1 MPKQKNSTSRN
12 MAGCITALILSGIYD
27 HWKSCITDLIEE
39 CTKGNKILCYIV
51 LRALAD
57 IDALIH
63 YSKNEEDSY
72 TNPIHI
78 QTVDKMKIEQKLIDN
93 NNIVKNF
100 IIFIDNNVKNFSE
113 NDEYKNDF
121 ISAIFD
127 AIRCWSSFE
136 LNIFKNFELA
146 NIVFYMMDNYLITKP
161 ENLSDLILDCITKS
175 HNSKIYKS
183 FNLDEQ
189 MSPHQLTAKILS
201 LINKDESKILDMLL
215 NILFPKLEIF
225 KTIKP
230 SELSEEK
237 RKLFISYLLILESII
252 ENYIYLFFDLD
263 DEKSRNMLEF
273 FRYFLKY
280 KKRKISYLFIE
291 GMGEMRMFINNF
303 YRFSG
308 LNEEQKSNFTNYFM
322 DIFYGVLENCAYN
335 NLPINNALYLDNEL
349 LNKSSTLLLS
359 RATENFN
366 NNENRNYFEEYDSEF
381 LEEMMTV
388 DSYRNFAGEVFYN
401 IFFIF
406 LENWGDEK
414 SAYILEN
421 KILSTI
427 YDENLKNEPKYPLI
441 LDAILFSL
449 CSLSE
454 TFDIKYPINC
464 WNKIKNMI
472 NYLLNSQILVQNKGI
487 FIDFLVLIYKYYNF
501 IAKDKD
507 IFWPIIKFLLNAAK
521 NLINEKI
528 ETSCYIILS
537 SLCGEKDENIQDDI
551 NLIRDLFNLFNEKY
565 QKYNLNKIGPL
576 ENILESIFSLI
587 GIKCSNSNNNLS
599 QENLQF
605 YSKMISEISSLMN
618 SKIKDILE
626 KYEIN
631 LNDKSLQELLNS
643 EITKSYK
650 IQGLILSKL
659 EEFNKEIKN
668 YFINQYMNNYL
679 LLTEKIL
686 NLFYNDDKLI
696 EIIFN
701 FYTKIAMVIEINSQN
716 SIEYINKL
724 FSNFF
729 IAEKGP
735 NGYKSILIL
744 KELYLSLF
752 KSAEKN
758 NDLYA
763 QCNKYIIDYY
773 FTIIQ
778 NFMEKISKIQQLD
791 KNIKEKLRVF
801 FDFIISVFPKLKID
815 PKSPNIQKLM
825 EELINFLINCMKLMQ
840 RLEKEVEINEEFII
854 FNLIKSF
861 NIIFSN
867 KSFVQNNNN
876 IFYFLNNS
884 IIELWNTNDFKQFN
898 STSRINLVNFYVTA
912 LNLDVN
918 NFCNIFVKL
927 IENKFDKKYIFAI
940 VEYLNVFKGNNS
952 NCKKMLNTVIEII
965 KGNEKLKQ
973 LDFLQTHVAAEK
985 MKNKKNK

>member
-1 MPKQKNSTSRN
+1 
-12 MAGCITALILSGIYD
+12 
-27 HWKSCITDLIEE
+27 
-39 CTKGNKILCYIV
+39 
-51 LRALAD
+51 
-57 IDALIH
+57 
-63 YSKNEEDSY
+63 
-72 TNPIHI
+72 
-78 QTVDKMKIEQKLIDN
+78 
-93 NNIVKNF
+93 
-100 IIFIDNNVKNFSE
+100 
-113 NDEYKNDF
+113 
-121 ISAIFD
+121 
-127 AIRCWSSFE
+127 
-136 LNIFKNFELA
+136 
-146 NIVFYMMDNYLITKP
+146 
-161 ENLSDLILDCITKS
+161 
-175 HNSKIYKS
+175 
-183 FNLDEQ
+183 
-189 MSPHQLTAKILS
+189 
-201 LINKDESKILDMLL
+201 
-215 NILFPKLEIF
+215 
-225 KTIKP
+225 
-230 SELSEEK
+230 
-237 RKLFISYLLILESII
+237 
-252 ENYIYLFFDLD
+252 
-263 DEKSRNMLEF
+263 
-273 FRYFLKY
+273 
-280 KKRKISYLFIE
+280 
-291 GMGEMRMFINNF
+291 
-303 YRFSG
+303 
-308 LNEEQKSNFTNYFM
+308 
-322 DIFYGVLENCAYN
+322 
-335 NLPINNALYLDNEL
+335 
-349 LNKSSTLLLS
+349 
-359 RATENFN
+359 
-366 NNENRNYFEEYDSEF
+366 
-381 LEEMMTV
+381 MTV

>member
-1 MPKQKNSTSRN
+1 
-12 MAGCITALILSGIYD
+12 
-27 HWKSCITDLIEE
+27 
-39 CTKGNKILCYIV
+39 
-51 LRALAD
+51 
-57 IDALIH
+57 
-63 YSKNEEDSY
+63 
-72 TNPIHI
+72 
-78 QTVDKMKIEQKLIDN
+78 
-93 NNIVKNF
+93 
-100 IIFIDNNVKNFSE
+100 
-113 NDEYKNDF
+113 
-121 ISAIFD
+121 
-127 AIRCWSSFE
+127 
-136 LNIFKNFELA
+136 
-146 NIVFYMMDNYLITKP
+146 
-161 ENLSDLILDCITKS
+161 
-175 HNSKIYKS
+175 
-183 FNLDEQ
+183 
-189 MSPHQLTAKILS
+189 
-201 LINKDESKILDMLL
+201 
-215 NILFPKLEIF
+215 
-225 KTIKP
+225 
-230 SELSEEK
+230 
-237 RKLFISYLLILESII
+237 
-252 ENYIYLFFDLD
+252 
-263 DEKSRNMLEF
+263 
-273 FRYFLKY
+273 
-280 KKRKISYLFIE
+280 
-291 GMGEMRMFINNF
+291 
-303 YRFSG
+303 
-308 LNEEQKSNFTNYFM
+308 
-322 DIFYGVLENCAYN
+322 
-335 NLPINNALYLDNEL
+335 
-349 LNKSSTLLLS
+349 
-359 RATENFN
+359 
-366 NNENRNYFEEYDSEF
+366 
-381 LEEMMTV
+381 MMTV

-763 QCNKYIIDYY
+763 QCNKYIIDNY

>member
-1 MPKQKNSTSRN
+1 
-12 MAGCITALILSGIYD
+12 
-27 HWKSCITDLIEE
+27 
-39 CTKGNKILCYIV
+39 
-51 LRALAD
+51 
-57 IDALIH
+57 
-63 YSKNEEDSY
+63 
-72 TNPIHI
+72 
-78 QTVDKMKIEQKLIDN
+78 
-93 NNIVKNF
+93 
-100 IIFIDNNVKNFSE
+100 
-113 NDEYKNDF
+113 
-121 ISAIFD
+121 
-127 AIRCWSSFE
+127 
-136 LNIFKNFELA
+136 
-146 NIVFYMMDNYLITKP
+146 
-161 ENLSDLILDCITKS
+161 
-175 HNSKIYKS
+175 
-183 FNLDEQ
+183 
-189 MSPHQLTAKILS
+189 
-201 LINKDESKILDMLL
+201 MLL

-230 SELSEEK
+230 SEISEEK

-263 DEKSRNMLEF
+263 DEKS
-273 FRYFLKY
+273 
-280 KKRKISYLFIE
+280 
-291 GMGEMRMFINNF
+291 
-303 YRFSG
+303 
-308 LNEEQKSNFTNYFM
+308 NEEQKSNFTNYFM